1 MKRLIVC
8 LALCLMGTG
17 RSFAADPTAYLRTSD
32 GETYYVAVSV
42 SSWRLSGGDV
52 KDPAALLKKL
62 SAGADPLSKYIY
74 SKLSAPTL
82 ELIAE
87 FAPVAPPKG
96 KLQKALAADLNQILA
111 DPSFYSPSRFD
122 GVTLRK
128 ETADLLAQN
137 PHGEARAS
145 LNRMLLD
152 DAYTVEIAQNSSLPP
167 LWQGADVLKRI
178 VASMFYKGRLV
189 PITIEPPDKAGAG
202 YDLKISFADQTILK
216 DGLQDLQIA
225 VLQYPISVDK
235 TSGFSVAVGL
245 EITSAFTLNFGN
257 CVEGFPVEVALDP
270 TLSEKT
276 YGQKRLQ
283 DLKKH
288 LEDALHD
295 PKQKPTVQIQAQ
307 TWPEPVKWDIRSHMQ
322 FFGDAQR
329 VVPCYLLAKDPP
341 TGTFDIAFD
350 YGANAPI
357 ELRHPFF
364 KSGVENAGHALT
376 PGSLD
381 TGDVGARALEQNL
394 DIGGQLSS
402 SVVDEKET
410 DANGTDVAV
419 RKRENVGTLDLRLA
433 PWLNVLGL
441 PEPGTK
447 TFTFLTPFL
456 IDARVSTGKITKD
469 TLSLNRIA
477 MGPEFEIR
485 HYTDPST
492 YPSYQRYIFG
502 VKNASDRDF
511 KQAEW
516 KGTFEFQP
524 VFSALNHP
532 LKFRTKSIDP
542 KLDPDPD
549 HDTNDVP
556 ITIGF
561 GQQVLPLVGVEM
573 GKTYRNKHPFA
584 AIEQMNFVRRFYFG
598 TTINLDFTS
607 YVQVSVKDILY
618 VRGEAPQDR
627 LHNYFL
633 GTISTPFPSF
643 NRSIGSTAYFAFERG
658 GQPPFA
664 KADVNTVK
672 FGYRIQWDNWFGKRR

>member
-1 MKRLIVC
+1 MKRLILVC
-8 LALCLMGTG
+8 FALCLMNNQ
-17 RSFAADPTAYLRTSD
+17 RSYAADPTAYLRTSD
-32 GETYYVAVSV
+32 GNAYYVAVSV
-42 SSWRLSGGDV
+42 SSWRLSGGDI

-74 SKLSAPTL
+74 SRLSPPTL
-82 ELIAE
+82 ELIAKY
-87 FAPVAPPKG
+87 APVAPPKG
-96 KLQKALAADLNQILA
+96 KLQKAFAADLNQILA
-111 DPSFYSPSRFD
+111 DPSFYSPARLG
-122 GVTLRK
+122 GVTLRN
-128 ETADLLAQN
+128 ETAALLAQN
-137 PHGEARAS
+137 PHGEARAF

-152 DAYTVEIAQNSSLPP
+152 DAYPIEIAQNSSLPP
-167 LWQGADVLKRI
+167 LWQGAADVLKHI

-189 PITIEPPDKAGAG
+189 SMTIEPPDKWGS
-202 YDLKISFADQTILK
+202 DFKISFADQTILK

-225 VLQYPISVDK
+225 VLQYPISADK

-245 EITSAFTLNFGN
+245 EITSAFTLNFGS
-257 CVEGFPVEVALDP
+257 CPEGFPVEVALDP
-270 TLSEKT
+270 TITEKT
-276 YGQKRLQ
+276 YGEQRLK

-288 LEDALHD
+288 LEDASHN
-295 PKQKPTVQIQAQ
+295 PTVQIQAQ
-307 TWPEPVKWDIRSHMQ
+307 TWPEPEKRDLGSHVQ
-322 FFGDAQR
+322 FFGDDIQR

-341 TGTFDIAFD
+341 TGSFDIAFN

-376 PGSLD
+376 PGSID

-402 SVVDEKET
+402 SVVDEKEK
-410 DANGTDVAV
+410 DVNGTDVVV

-433 PWLNVLGL
+433 PWLNILGL
-441 PEPGTK
+441 PEPGSK

-456 IDARVSTGKITKD
+456 IDARVSTGKITED

-485 HYTDPST
+485 HYTNPGT

-502 VKNASDRDF
+502 AKNASDRDF

-532 LKFRTKSIDP
+532 LSFRTKSIDP

-556 ITIGF
+556 VTIGF

-584 AIEQMNFVRRFYFG
+584 AIEQTNFVRRFYFG

-672 FGYRIQWDNWFGKRR
+672 FGYRIQWDNWFGQRR

>member
-32 GETYYVAVSV
+32 GKIYYVAVNI
-42 SSWRLSGGDV
+42 SSWRLSGGDI
-52 KDPAALLKKL
+52 KDPAALLRKL
-62 SAGADPLSKYIY
+62 SAGADPLSNYIY
-74 SKLSAPTL
+74 GRLSPATL
-82 ELIAE
+82 SLIAE

-96 KLQKALAADLNQILA
+96 KLQKAFAADLNQVLA
-111 DPSFYSPSRFD
+111 DPSFYSPARFA
-122 GVTLRK
+122 GVHLRA
-128 ETADLLAQN
+128 ETSALLAQD
-137 PHGEARAS
+137 PHGEARAFM
-145 LNRMLLD
+145 NRMLLD
-152 DAYTVEIAQNSSLPP
+152 DAYPVEIAQNSSLPP
-167 LWQGADVLKRI
+167 LWQGEPGSVTAPDVLKHI

-189 PITIEPPDKAGAG
+189 PITLEPPDKEGG
-202 YDLKISFADQTILK
+202 SDFKISFADQSILK
-216 DGLQDLQIA
+216 DGLEDLQIA
-225 VLQYPISVDK
+225 VLQYPISADK
-235 TSGFSVAVGL
+235 TSGFSATVGL

-257 CVEGFPVEVALDP
+257 CAEGFPVEVALDP
-270 TLSEKT
+270 GITEKT
-276 YGQKRLQ
+276 YGKRRLQ
-283 DLKKH
+283 ELKNYVINN
-288 LEDALHD
+288 D
-295 PKQKPTVQIQAQ
+295 PIVQIQAQ
-307 TWPEPVKWDIRSHMQ
+307 DWPTPEQRDLRPNTQIV
-322 FFGDAQR
+322 GDTQR
-329 VVPCYLLAKDPP
+329 FVPCYLLAKDPP

-350 YGANAPI
+350 YGPNAPI

-376 PGSLD
+376 PGSID

-402 SVVDEKET
+402 SVVDENEK
-410 DANGTDVAV
+410 DVNGTDVLV

-441 PEPGTK
+441 PEPGSK

-456 IDARVSTGKITKD
+456 IDARVSTGKITED

-477 MGPEFEIR
+477 MGPEYEIR
-485 HYTDPST
+485 HYTNPGT

-532 LKFRTKSIDP
+532 LRFRTKSIDP
-542 KLDPDPD
+542 KLDPDPN

-556 ITIGF
+556 VRIGF

-584 AIEQMNFVRRFYFG
+584 AIEQTNFVRRFYFG

-618 VRGEAPQDR
+618 VRGEAPEDR

-633 GTISTPFPSF
+633 GTISAPFPSF

-664 KADVNTVK
+664 KADVNTFKV
-672 FGYRIQWDNWFGKRR
+672 GYRIQWDNWFGKRR